1 MVKVV
6 MGLKG
11 SGKTKRMIE
20 LVNSAIETE
29 KGSVV
34 CIEQGNKMTYDVNYK
49 ARLID
54 ISHYSICSFEMLE
67 GFVSGLYAGNYD
79 ITHVFIDNLMKA
91 GSENDMEKA
100 GRFLL
105 WLEKFGEQNGI
116 NFTVSISA
124 AVEDATEDIRKF
136 F

>member
-11 SGKTKRMIE
+11 SGKTKNMIE

-34 CIEQGNKMTYDVNYK
+34 CIERGNKMTYDINYK

-54 ISHYSICSFEMLE
+54 ISQYNIYSFEMLE
-67 GFVSGLYAGNYD
+67 GFISGLYASNYD

-91 GSENDMEKA
+91 SGENDMDKA
-100 GRFLL
+100 GKFLL
-105 WLEKFGEQNGI
+105 WLEKFGEENGI
-116 NFTVSISA
+116 NFTVTISA
-124 AVEDATEDIRKF
+124 AVEDATEDIRRF
-136 F
+136 I